1 MPAPAPVASASN
13 LRVTILDRYV
23 ALQVLGPFALGVV
36 VLTFAL
42 VSGRMLKLT
51 DMIVN
56 HGVTLPEV
64 ARLFAYVMPGFL
76 ELTFPMALLIGV
88 LLGFGRMSSDHEM
101 TAARSCGVS
110 LYRLAVPVMIISL
123 IVYAVS
129 SWFAFS
135 VRPRS
140 MTKLS
145 DQLYQLSRT
154 RTSAGLQ
161 EKIFNRDFGGLA
173 IYVDKISDTDGNLRG
188 VLISDARDRHQPTTI
203 IARRGII
210 LPDDRTQSVTLRLFN
225 GSVFGVGADDSTS
238 NITHF
243 RIYDISI
250 RPRDVLT
257 YRDRDPMEMS
267 WRELNQTIDE
277 ARAAG
282 KPDLEA
288 ERERASKFTIP
299 FATPLFALLGI
310 ALGLKPARGGHSERF
325 GVSVAAFFI
334 YYALMRVGQTMAE
347 NGIANPFVAMS
358 VPDIV
363 FAVIA
368 VWLFQR
374 AAQDRGDQAR
384 GPGDIIWIVVERF
397 GRKEA
402 A

>member
-1 MPAPAPVASASN
+1 MSARTGAKRK
-13 LRVTILDRYV
+13 LTILDRYV

-64 ARLFAYVMPGFL
+64 GKLLAYIMPGFL

-110 LYRLAVPVMIISL
+110 LYRLAAPVMIISIL
-123 IVYAVS
+123 VYALS

-135 VRPRS
+135 VRPWS
-140 MTKLS
+140 MTKLG

-161 EKIFNRDFGGLA
+161 EKIFNRGFNGLA
-173 IYVDKISDTDGNLRG
+173 IYVDRISDTNGNLLG
-188 VLISDARDRHQPTTI
+188 VLISDARDRDQPTTI

-210 LPDDRTQSVTLRLFN
+210 LPDDRTESVTLRLFN
-225 GSVFGVGADDSTS
+225 GSVFGVGANDSTS
-238 NITHF
+238 NVTHF

-250 RPRDVLT
+250 RPKEMMNANN
-257 YRDRDPMEMS
+257 RDPTQMS
-267 WRELNQTIDE
+267 WVELNQTIAD

-282 KPDLEA
+282 KPDLES

-299 FATPLFALLGI
+299 IASPLFALLGI

-325 GVSVAAFFI
+325 GISVAAFFI
-334 YYALMRVGQTMAE
+334 YYALMRVGQTLAE
-347 NGIANPFVAMS
+347 NGLANAFVAMA
-358 VPDIV
+358 VPDV
-363 FAVIA
+363 AFAVLA